1 MYQRKSSVI
10 DRFVALSSS
19 AFHLLALIGLALA
32 LGSAPAAANSK
43 YAGIVID
50 AKTGKTLYSH
60 DADELRYPASL
71 TKMMTLYMT
80 FEALERGS
88 IKLNSRIKFS
98 ANAAKEPPTKLGVG
112 AGRSIT
118 VEQVIY
124 SLVTKSA
131 NDASTAIAE
140 HLGGSEAKFARMMT
154 AKAHSLGMSRT
165 TFRNAHGLP
174 NSKQTT
180 TARDMATLGV
190 ALREHFPRQYKY
202 FSTRSFTF
210 GKTRMGNHN
219 RLLGVVRGVDG
230 IKTGYT
236 RASGFNLV
244 SSVVDRDR
252 SIVAVVMGGR
262 TGASRN
268 AQMKDLIARYLP
280 KASTRG
286 NGNLIARGATANM
299 AVAVA
304 SLELP
309 KVGPVPSQRHQGN
322 QRLAF
327 AYAAPTPEPVVGRAA
342 LVNSLIAQKVAIPT
356 PAPAVV
362 PPMPV
367 ETAANE
373 AIDPV
378 TTASTAAM
386 NGWMIQIGAMPD
398 RNAAIELL
406 ARAQGAGG
414 SALSGTEPFTM
425 AYTKNNEQL
434 YRARFG
440 GFNGQTAATRACKT
454 LKKKGYACWATAN

>member
-1 MYQRKSSVI
+1 MYQRKSSTI
-10 DRFVALSSS
+10 NRLAGLPSFALR
-19 AFHLLALIGLALA
+19 LLAVLGVALA
-32 LGSAPAAANSK
+32 LGSAPATANSK

-50 AKTGKTLYSH
+50 AKTGETLYAH
-60 DADELRYPASL
+60 DADDLRYPASL
-71 TKMMTLYMT
+71 TKMMTLYLT
-80 FEALERGS
+80 FEALERGN

-98 ANAAKEPPTKLGVG
+98 ANAAKEPPTKLGVK
-112 AGRSIT
+112 AGQSIT

-140 HLGGSEAKFARMMT
+140 HLGGSESKFASMMT
-154 AKAHSLGMSRT
+154 AKARSLGMSRT

-174 NSKQTT
+174 NSNQTT
-180 TARDMATLGV
+180 TARDMATLGI

-268 AQMKDLIARYLP
+268 EQMKDLIARYLP

-286 NGNLIARGATANM
+286 RGNLIARGATSNM

-322 QRLAF
+322 ERLAF

-367 ETAANE
+367 EVATNE
-373 AIDPV
+373 AVDPV
-378 TTASTAAM
+378 TTASTKAM
-386 NGWMIQIGAMPD
+386 DGWVIQIGAMPD
-398 RNAAIELL
+398 RNAAVELL

-414 SALSGTEPFTM
+414 SSLTGTEPFTM
-425 AYTKNNEQL
+425 AFAKGNEQL

-440 GFNGQTAATRACKT
+440 GFDGQTAATRACAT